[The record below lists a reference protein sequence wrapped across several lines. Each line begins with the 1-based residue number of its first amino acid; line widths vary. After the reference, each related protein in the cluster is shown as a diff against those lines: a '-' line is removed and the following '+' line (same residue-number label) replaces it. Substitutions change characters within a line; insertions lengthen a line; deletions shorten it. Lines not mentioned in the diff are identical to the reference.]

1 MKRRAT
7 VLASAMLLSV
17 GLWAQ
22 GTGQNYREARVVQA
36 SDIVFPA
43 ASAVTGIVTLGVS
56 VDATGTLQNVTVIR
70 DVAPLTAAAQTGLQ
84 NWKFSPAMKN
94 GKSVA
99 GNVGVQVVFNPF
111 NPGDTGIGGGR
122 GASGAGGNGS
132 SGDFQLAQLQTA
144 NYAQYPVHTV
154 ASGTV
159 VVLVRVDASGKV
171 QDAKVIR
178 GSGPLADAAT
188 RATKGWGFAPATYR
202 GNAVP
207 SVVPVAFVFA
217 PPAMGDTIGKQG
229 CEDVPTC
236 KSSP

>member
-56 VDATGTLQNVTVIR
+56 VDATGTVQNVTVIR
-70 DVAPLTAAAQTGLQ
+70 DVAPLTAAAQAGLQ

-94 GKSVA
+94 GKPVA
-99 GNVGVQVVFNPF
+99 GNVRVQVVFNPY
-111 NPGDTGIGGGR
+111 NPGDTGIGGGG
-122 GASGAGGNGS
+122 GASGTGGNGS

-144 NYAQYPVHTV
+144 NYAQYPVNTV

-159 VVLVRVDASGKV
+159 VVLVRVDVSGKV
-171 QDAKVIR
+171 QDAKVMR

-188 RATKGWGFAPATYR
+188 RAAKGWGFAPATCR
-202 GNAVP
+202 GKAVP

-217 PPAMGDTIGKQG
+217 SPAMGTR
-229 CEDVPTC
+229 
-236 KSSP
+236 